1 MNPDRMR
8 VRGIN
13 FGARQRATLAGY
25 RLVFNVFKAEDSP
38 IGYANIVSH
47 SVSHGD
53 GAHVEGPFV
62 EGVLY
67 EMPFDD
73 FTKLDVF
80 EDGYDRGPVKVAV
93 DGEGEIEAIAYFG
106 HRIALRLAPTKE
118 YLSHLLIGS
127 SLLSPDYQSWLKTIK
142 TVD

>member
-13 FGARQRATLAGY
+13 FGERRRATLAGY
-25 RLVFNVFKAEDSP
+25 QLVFNVFKEENSP
-38 IGYANIVSH
+38 IGYANIVSQ
-47 SVSHGD
+47 GD
-53 GAHVEGPFV
+53 GAGV

-67 EMPFDD
+67 EMPFAD
-73 FTKLDVF
+73 FAKLDVF
-80 EDGYDRGPVKVAV
+80 EDGYERGHMNVAV
-93 DGEGEIEAIAYFG
+93 DGEGKCEATLYIGQRTATG
-106 HRIALRLAPTKE
+106 LAPTRE

-127 SLLSPDYQSWLKTIK
+127 SLLSADYQRWLKTIK